1 MKKKVL
7 AIALVTVFTG
17 MGVAQAAD
25 VTAQA
30 VATWSATAKK
40 DTTSKLVVTPL
51 GSLAFQYAEGIKGFN
66 SQKGLFDV
74 AIEGDSTATA
84 FKLTSRLITN
94 TLTQLDTSGSTLNV
108 GVDYNGAAVEKTGDT
123 VMIDT
128 ANGVLGGNLSP
139 LANGYNASNRTTAQD
154 GFTFSIISGTTNG
167 TTAVTDYSTLP
178 EGIWSG
184 LAYSSTRPGPVNLSD
199 VPAGVA
205 PPALFLD
212 GIVMKK
218 HLLPLALLFSGIS
231 PAQALDV
238 GDISSFMNSDSS
250 TLSKTIKNSTDSGR
264 LINIRLERLS
274 SPLDDGQVISM
285 DKPDELL
292 LTPASLLLP
301 AQASEVIR
309 FFYKGPA
316 DEKERYYRIV
326 WFDQALS
333 DAQRDNANRSAVAT
347 ASARIGT
354 ILVVAPRQANYHF
367 QYANG
372 SLTNTGNATLRILA
386 YGPCL
391 KAANGKE
398 CKENYYLMPGKSRRF
413 TRVDTADNKGRV
425 ALWQGDKFIPVK

>member
-17 MGVAQAAD
+17 MGVAQASD

-154 GFTFSIISGTTNG
+154 GFTFTIISGTTNG

-184 LAYSSTRPGPVNLSD
+184 DVSVQFDATRTS
-199 VPAGVA
+199 
-205 PPALFLD
+205 
-212 GIVMKK
+212 
-218 HLLPLALLFSGIS
+218 
-231 PAQALDV
+231 
-238 GDISSFMNSDSS
+238 
-250 TLSKTIKNSTDSGR
+250 
-264 LINIRLERLS
+264 
-274 SPLDDGQVISM
+274 
-285 DKPDELL
+285 
-292 LTPASLLLP
+292 
-301 AQASEVIR
+301 
-309 FFYKGPA
+309 
-316 DEKERYYRIV
+316 
-326 WFDQALS
+326 
-333 DAQRDNANRSAVAT
+333 
-347 ASARIGT
+347 
-354 ILVVAPRQANYHF
+354 
-367 QYANG
+367 
-372 SLTNTGNATLRILA
+372 
-386 YGPCL
+386 
-391 KAANGKE
+391 
-398 CKENYYLMPGKSRRF
+398 
-413 TRVDTADNKGRV
+413 
-425 ALWQGDKFIPVK
+425 

>member
-154 GFTFSIISGTTNG
+154 GFTFTIISGTTNG
-167 TTAVTDYSTLP
+167 TTAVTDTALYRKA
-178 EGIWSG
+178 SG
-184 LAYSSTRPGPVNLSD
+184 AATLAYSSTRPGPVNLSD

-205 PPALFLD
+205 P
-212 GIVMKK
+212 
-218 HLLPLALLFSGIS
+218 LLYSW
-231 PAQALDV
+231 
-238 GDISSFMNSDSS
+238 
-250 TLSKTIKNSTDSGR
+250 T
-264 LINIRLERLS
+264 
-274 SPLDDGQVISM
+274 
-285 DKPDELL
+285 ELL
-292 LTPASLLLP
+292 
-301 AQASEVIR
+301 
-309 FFYKGPA
+309 
-316 DEKERYYRIV
+316 
-326 WFDQALS
+326 
-333 DAQRDNANRSAVAT
+333 
-347 ASARIGT
+347 
-354 ILVVAPRQANYHF
+354 
-367 QYANG
+367 
-372 SLTNTGNATLRILA
+372 
-386 YGPCL
+386 
-391 KAANGKE
+391 
-398 CKENYYLMPGKSRRF
+398 
-413 TRVDTADNKGRV
+413 
-425 ALWQGDKFIPVK
+425 